1 MEMTLNQAAKECGR
15 AKSTISKSIKSGR
28 LTASK
33 QQNGSYLIE
42 VSELFRVFPK
52 KNDSDNCVPVGN
64 TLENT
69 ANILKIKA
77 LEAEVRFAEKME
89 VELRAQIEDLKVEKI
104 KWQEQAAAQA
114 RLLENSKPSWH
125 DVTSGLF
132 LS

>member
-114 RLLENSKPSWH
+114 RLLENSKPSKKWG
-125 DVTSGLF
+125 VFGK
-132 LS
+132 